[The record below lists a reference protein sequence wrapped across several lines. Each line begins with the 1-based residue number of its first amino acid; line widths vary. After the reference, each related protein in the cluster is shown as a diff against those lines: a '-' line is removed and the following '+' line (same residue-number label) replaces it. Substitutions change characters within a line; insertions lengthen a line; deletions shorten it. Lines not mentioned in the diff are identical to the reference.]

1 MNERV
6 KEVMKKAVL
15 MAAWASMV
23 WCGFAAEPDAEGFV
37 SAFNGQD
44 LSGWIGAT
52 GSYAVEKGI
61 LFSKPDKAG
70 NMMLAKQYA
79 DFILRFDFLLTT
91 NANNGVALRMKEVA
105 GDGIK
110 SGTEIQILDDGGDPY
125 KKLADYQYNGSL
137 YGIAAAKRG
146 FLKPVGQ
153 WNTQEVRAIGSRV
166 TVVLNG
172 TVIVDTDFNDVQK
185 TPDGKDHQ
193 GMHNLKGYIGLRA
206 HHSRVDFRNIR
217 IKEIR

>member
-1 MNERV
+1 
-6 KEVMKKAVL
+6 MKRIL
-15 MAAWASMV
+15 TMAAALAGLVMT
-23 WCGFAAEPDAEGFV
+23 GAAAESDGEGFV
-37 SAFNGQD
+37 SVFNGQD
-44 LSGWIGAT
+44 LRGWVGAT
-52 GSYAVEKGI
+52 GSYAVENGI

-70 NMMLAKQYA
+70 NMMLEKQYA

-105 GDGIK
+105 GDGVK
-110 SGTEIQILDDGGDPY
+110 SGTEIQILDDDGDQY

-166 TVVLNG
+166 SVVLNG

-193 GMHNLKGYIGLRA
+193 GMRNLKGYIGLRA
-206 HHSRVDFRNIR
+206 HHSRVDFRNLY
-217 IKEIR
+217 IKEIK

>member
-1 MNERV
+1 
-6 KEVMKKAVL
+6 MKRIL
-15 MAAWASMV
+15 TMAAALAGLVMT
-23 WCGFAAEPDAEGFV
+23 GAAAESDGEGFV
-37 SAFNGQD
+37 SVFNGQD
-44 LSGWIGAT
+44 LRGWVGAT
-52 GSYAVEKGI
+52 GSYAVENGI

-70 NMMLAKQYA
+70 NMMLEKQYA

-110 SGTEIQILDDGGDPY
+110 SGTEIQILDDDGDQY

-166 TVVLNG
+166 SVVLNG

-193 GMHNLKGYIGLRA
+193 GMRNLKGYIGLRA
-206 HHSRVDFRNIR
+206 HHSRVDFRNLY
-217 IKEIR
+217 IKEIK

>member
-1 MNERV
+1 
-6 KEVMKKAVL
+6 MKKTL
-15 MAAWASMV
+15 MMAALAGMV
-23 WCGFAAEPDAEGFV
+23 WGGVAAEPDAEGFV
-37 SAFNGQD
+37 SVFNGQD
-44 LSGWIGAT
+44 LRGWVGAT
-52 GSYAVEKGI
+52 GSYAVENGI

-70 NMMLAKQYA
+70 NMMLEKQYA

-110 SGTEIQILDDGGDPY
+110 SGTEIQILDDEGDQY

-172 TVIVDTDFNDVQK
+172 TVIVDTDFKDVQK
-185 TPDGKDHQ
+185 TPDGKNHQ

-206 HHSRVDFRNIR
+206 HHSRVDFRNLY
-217 IKEIR
+217 IKEIK